1 MPMRSPGK
9 WITTQMVVMIFWSM
23 DYFIV
28 LCCCC
33 LQFFCA
39 VRSRGLCLIF
49 ALDFAFVHTLQL
61 TGLAEMLFGRVKLL
75 IIRFSSFLVVF
86 FYYYFVFFLFIFG
99 CFGSRLLFSIFLI
112 CCVLLEFFLI
122 FSLIIF
128 GYSCHFFT
136 YISYLIIVFKFFS
149 VTFNWWK
156 CQLDENIHCIT
167 LALCGQREHLFSL
180 SLKRSKTQFFSFF
193 VLLFY
198 SIALALVDTNS
209 ESKRYKFSISALLD
223 RSIT

>member
-33 LQFFCA
+33 CCRCCCLQFFCA

-61 TGLAEMLFGRVKLL
+61 AGLAEMLFGRVKLL

-86 FYYYFVFFLFIFG
+86 FLLLFCVLFFFFLFIFV
-99 CFGSRLLFSIFLI
+99 CF
-112 CCVLLEFFLI
+112 FFLQI
-122 FSLIIF
+122 LSSVVLVR
-128 GYSCHFFT
+128 GYYF
-136 YISYLIIVFKFFS
+136 
-149 VTFNWWK
+149 
-156 CQLDENIHCIT
+156 
-167 LALCGQREHLFSL
+167 
-180 SLKRSKTQFFSFF
+180 RSF
-193 VLLFY
+193 
-198 SIALALVDTNS
+198 
-209 ESKRYKFSISALLD
+209 
-223 RSIT
+223 